1 MSKHVS
7 KFNVMAYLSILIAVF
22 TMFIGTSYSYYIKKS
37 NEKENQKVII
47 KKLNMLLKY
56 NEGNQINRRNI
67 LPGFEDEYTFSI
79 ENFSDELSG
88 NYKIIFE
95 IINPLTD
102 NEDNNFIYELSSK
115 TDNDDTIINSEGII
129 PVEDMTLGSAS
140 ISPRSIH
147 EYKLKIKLLDNNDQN
162 YLKGKTFISKIKVI
176 NEIN

>member
-7 KFNVMAYLSILIAVF
+7 KFNVMVYLSILIAVF

-37 NEKENQKVII
+37 NEIDNQKVII

-56 NEGNQINRRNI
+56 NEGNQINRKNI

-95 IINPLTD
+95 IINPLT
-102 NEDNNFIYELSSK
+102 NEEDNNFIYELSGE
-115 TDNDDTIINSEGII
+115 TDNNDIVINSEGVI
-129 PVEDMTLGSAS
+129 PIEDKTFGSTS

-162 YLKGKTFISKIKVI
+162 YLKGKTFIARIKVI